1 MPAALHPLQGQSAA
15 VWIRRTFRS
24 RKALSGV
31 TQWFIDWG
39 VPIALIIGVVW
50 VVGAG
55 RSEEGWSGIYRVFTL
70 VDPPAHAVA
79 WGASVLGWLL
89 VPALIGGVA
98 GHVIAARMQRVKDI
112 ATNHLF
118 QRRSLK
124 RRFTL
129 PGRITFLESLH
140 AKSPEDQ
147 EFLDRYVRRAH
158 WGDWKKAQDHW
169 EILVR
174 DVLCTVE
181 LAELDRNEALESAES
196 FARAVMW
203 MTGYQDKCLV
213 CTVRAN
219 QP

>member
-1 MPAALHPLQGQSAA
+1 MPAALHPLQGQSAV

-55 RSEEGWSGIYRVFTL
+55 RSEKGWSGIYRVFTL

-98 GHVIAARMQRVKDI
+98 GHVIAARCSGSRTSLPITSPTEKPQTPLQAAGKD
-112 ATNHLF
+112 HF
-118 QRRSLK
+118 
-124 RRFTL
+124 
-129 PGRITFLESLH
+129 PGVAPCEER
-140 AKSPEDQ
+140 
-147 EFLDRYVRRAH
+147 
-158 WGDWKKAQDHW
+158 
-169 EILVR
+169 
-174 DVLCTVE
+174 
-181 LAELDRNEALESAES
+181 
-196 FARAVMW
+196 
-203 MTGYQDKCLV
+203 
-213 CTVRAN
+213 
-219 QP
+219 